1 MLNALI
7 LIIVIYIDSL
17 VGGNLVLLSVAIF
30 SFLIFFSYRT
40 FKPLY
45 PIFVTL
51 AVIFLAV
58 RTNIYYFNSLYSL
71 FYYLGSFSL
80 GVLLYCYS
88 RHNGLELKRFVSL
101 SVYVILFFIGIELF
115 VNDIVV
121 RQFGYDHVFLVKSFF
136 NNPKRLGEFCVFLSI
151 LTFIFTGSSKILF
164 VLTLIALV
172 SGARDSFLITFIIFV
187 SNFIMLRKNSFLPLL
202 LLSIASFLIFIN
214 FSLLPL
220 ELQYRLFGGDYF
232 YQRIIS
238 LFPIPFLDLTL
249 QSVFYGRFLGF
260 YGRELFVLDA
270 ASFDYFN
277 SLSQFFAEST
287 FVGLSS
293 YIQPFGPHDSSLV
306 KLSSDFGIFFA
317 YLFIILIFLLL
328 IFRSFNARLI
338 RYNISLLLVLLL
350 LLKAHVYLSS
360 IFIFSLFV
368 FLVISLIRSS
378 NEFHRL

>member
-101 SVYVILFFIGIELF
+101 SVYVILFFIGI
-115 VNDIVV
+115 
-121 RQFGYDHVFLVKSFF
+121 FLVKSFF